1 MGIEFDDPAQLSTKG
16 QAELHMAIKEVTLF
30 KTKATMQSLDTNTFK
45 GGQPELGGGV
55 PPVVADEVEAKQIE
69 DRAT

>member
-1 MGIEFDDPAQLSTKG
+1 
-16 QAELHMAIKEVTLF
+16 MAIKEVTLF

-69 DRAT
+69 DRAI